1 MFKLGFEIQI
11 LKSLAGIYTWIWIN
25 IMFSFFNPFAFD
37 LIEQVRV
44 MVSSFNY
51 YDPIHLT
58 IKRCA
63 IGLILGASMDL
74 FFRVLL
80 TCTLRVYINKLFL
93 KNLWKNKLINYFDS
107 FLQFFIETFQKWIVN
122 VCF

>member
-1 MFKLGFEIQI
+1 MIFILKFLAWGSFYMFKLGFEIQI

-80 TCTLRVYINKLFL
+80 TCTLRVYINKLF
-93 KNLWKNKLINYFDS
+93 
-107 FLQFFIETFQKWIVN
+107 
-122 VCF
+122 

>member
-25 IMFSFFNPFAFD
+25 IMFSFFNLFAFD

-63 IGLILGASMDL
+63 IGLIG
-74 FFRVLL
+74 
-80 TCTLRVYINKLFL
+80 
-93 KNLWKNKLINYFDS
+93 LIF
-107 FLQFFIETFQKWIVN
+107 
-122 VCF
+122 

>member
-51 YDPIHLT
+51 YDQST
-58 IKRCA
+58 
-63 IGLILGASMDL
+63 
-74 FFRVLL
+74 
-80 TCTLRVYINKLFL
+80 
-93 KNLWKNKLINYFDS
+93 
-107 FLQFFIETFQKWIVN
+107 
-122 VCF
+122 

>member
-1 MFKLGFEIQI
+1 LGFILYVQGFEIQI

-25 IMFSFFNPFAFD
+25 RMFSFFNPFAFD

-58 IKRCA
+58 IKRSV

-80 TCTLRVYINKLFL
+80 MCALRIYINKVF
-93 KNLWKNKLINYFDS
+93 KKIMEK
-107 FLQFFIETFQKWIVN
+107 
-122 VCF
+122 

>member
-25 IMFSFFNPFAFD
+25 IMFSFFNLFAFD

-58 IKRCA
+58 IKRWV